1 MVSPDAMSSG
11 EGLPMVFAQS
21 GRGAIVSWYG
31 TNGAFGMEGLQA
43 IMPLDL
49 YVLFPTGAS
58 LNENGTIQVDSN
70 ASLSGGVA
78 PTVRVPLNNDTI
90 TRAMAGEDVQLTYAM
105 AWLDGERGIA
115 TPNTTATPTPKAGL
129 GMVVVL
135 AAIGM
140 AVVIAKLK

>member
-1 MVSPDAMSSG
+1 M
-11 EGLPMVFAQS
+11 
-21 GRGAIVSWYG
+21 
-31 TNGAFGMEGLQA
+31 
-43 IMPLDL
+43 
-49 YVLFPTGAS
+49 
-58 LNENGTIQVDSN
+58 DSN

-115 TPNTTATPTPKAGL
+115 TPNTTATPKAGA
-129 GMVVVL
+129 GIVVVL

-140 AVVIAKLK
+140 AGPLARRK